1 MIVTG
6 PSRSRHRRRLRSNLA
21 FQRDQNTRSLRYL
34 RPIPALIFRSEFP
47 AAVLQN
53 GLNSRRFFVM
63 SFSRQSKF
71 LLLLCAAIFHCGTPE
86 GLAAGAPLAP
96 RSEQADALTAGA
108 AGSLA
113 AEVAAI
119 SGAAGSSRTKKE
131 KLISAAVRGAV
142 LATTAE
148 LKGSSSILKAALAL
162 TAAAAEAAPPYAD
175 VIARAAAFAGP
186 VAGID
191 SAQAKIRAAAF
202 AAAKEA
208 GPGQSSFRSPEVS
221 SSRSGLSPELAAGG
235 ATVRYTR
242 TRSGDSEP
250 QDSGPSAP
258 NEPGSGRINLGKN
271 SSLALTAAVNV
282 SHDSNLYLQPD
293 QGVLTTA
300 GTVSAGP
307 TSETIMSLRPGV
319 EFTFGQK
326 SLAHGSL
333 AYGMAFTRYDKSE
346 ASSKLSN
353 ASADF
358 GYSGG
363 RTQLGAKLTFAQ
375 SEQATRDLASV
386 SGQNLLRRDT
396 GSYSTSAE
404 TSVWTKTSVEVGA
417 NGGWT
422 RYKQAGVIGDKNLT
436 LPLKVYVDI
445 TPKLAVSAGFS
456 YDQTTPQ
463 GDGPKGRGNFY
474 NVGLRGSITEKLSS
488 NFSIG
493 YRNRS
498 VGDAPSESSLGFD
511 GSFGL
516 QITAK
521 TSLNLAL
528 ARNFSTSPSG
538 ESLKN
543 TNVSLYLSSAPT
555 LNWQFAGG
563 LSYRDV
569 DYGPRVFVVRPVLT
583 PNDRADKFL
592 QLNLS
597 ATYLFTSWM
606 NATVS
611 WAASQN
617 RSNLADSEFEGSIL
631 SAMLG
636 FRY

>member
-1 MIVTG
+1 M
-6 PSRSRHRRRLRSNLA
+6 SSC
-21 FQRDQNTRSLRYL
+21 
-34 RPIPALIFRSEFP
+34 RPTKL
-47 AAVLQN
+47 
-53 GLNSRRFFVM
+53 
-63 SFSRQSKF
+63 
-71 LLLLCAAIFHCGTPE
+71 LLLLCAAIFQCGVPE
-86 GLAAGAPLAP
+86 GLAAGAPFAP
-96 RSEQADALTAGA
+96 RSEQADASTAGA
-108 AGSLA
+108 ASSLA

-119 SGAAGSSRTKKE
+119 SGSAGASRAKKE

-142 LATTAE
+142 LAATAE
-148 LKGSSSILKAALAL
+148 LKGASSILKAALSL
-162 TAAAAEAAPPYAD
+162 TAAAAEAAPSYAD

-186 VAGID
+186 VTGID
-191 SAQAKIRAAAF
+191 SAQAKIRVAAF
-202 AAAKEA
+202 AAAKDA
-208 GPGQSSFRSPEVS
+208 GPGQSSFRSPEIS
-221 SSRSGLSPELAAGG
+221 SSRSGLPPELAAGG

-242 TRSGDSEP
+242 TRSDDSEP
-250 QDSGPSAP
+250 RDPGPAAP
-258 NEPGSGRINLGKN
+258 DGSGTGKINLGQN
-271 SSLALTAAVNV
+271 SGLALTTAINV
-282 SHDSNLYLQPD
+282 SHDSNLYLQPKD
-293 QGVLTTA
+293 EV
-300 GTVSAGP
+300 
-307 TSETIMSLRPGV
+307 SETIASLRPGV

-333 AYGMAFTRYDKSE
+333 GYGMAFTRYDKSGT
-346 ASSKLSN
+346 SSNLNN

-375 SEQATRDLASV
+375 TEQGTRDLASV
-386 SGQNLLRRDT
+386 AGQNLLRRDT
-396 GSYSTSAE
+396 GAYSASAE

-436 LPLKVYVDI
+436 LPVKVYVDI

-456 YDQTTPQ
+456 YEQTTPQ
-463 GDGPKGRGNFY
+463 GAGPKGRGNFY
-474 NVGLRGSITEKLSS
+474 NVGLRGSISEKLSS

-498 VGDAPSESSLGFD
+498 VGDAQSESSLGFD

-516 QITAK
+516 QLSAK

-528 ARNFSTSPSG
+528 SRNFSTSPAG

-543 TNVSLYLSSAPT
+543 TSLSLFLSSAPT

-563 LSYRDV
+563 LSFRGV
-569 DYGPRVFVVRPVLT
+569 DYGQRVFVERPVLT

-592 QLNLS
+592 QFNLS

-617 RSNLADSEFEGSIL
+617 RSNLADAEFEGSIL